1 MGGSGEQGEGSEGG
15 RGEQGEGGDDQG
27 PAAGGEPNAGG
38 AGGADTGGDDS
49 PEAFFQTQCAACHG
63 DAGQGIE
70 GLGPDI
76 AHPVDDYS
84 TWVVRNGR
92 EGGELYPTGMM
103 VFDESV
109 LSTEMLEGILAFL
122 ADQPQPTSGEG
133 LYSDY
138 CAACHGADA
147 NGGPTGRAIKNEV
160 GEVSRLVRSGH
171 DLGNFEVRRE
181 FMPQWSADEL
191 SDAELQLISEYIQGL

>member
-1 MGGSGEQGEGSEGG
+1 MGGSGEQGEGG
-15 RGEQGEGGDDQG
+15 RGDQGEGGDDQG

-38 AGGADTGGDDS
+38 AGGADTGGEDS

-63 DAGQGIE
+63 ATGQGVE

-109 LSTEMLEGILAFL
+109 LSDEMLEGILAFL

-138 CAACHGADA
+138 CAACHGADG

-171 DLGNFEVRRE
+171 DLGNFAVRRE

-191 SDAELQLISEYIQGL
+191 SDAELQLISEYIQSL